1 MEIALLADSFSPF
14 GHKQFILSQALPG
27 VGRPGRLAPQ
37 VCITDAP
44 RAPGCWVQLGVG
56 GWLPGLHKWPAPGT
70 QALQSSVTSSEVPV
84 HAAVLCATPLPTPVP
99 QETMVMGAGRQIPRG
114 RTPRPQHCRCQR
126 SAGLDSKNS
135 LKRVKLHQHV
145 RKMQKKKKKNH
156 PRTRP
161 PLCLVWGL
169 GKGQRPCQPCSD
181 VSPNPGR
188 KASLERSGFQM
199 SRSHEGHRASLHP
212 AQAWGRP
219 RLGGVCE
226 GIYRTAIEKGNL
238 MCKYKGHT
246 GWGGGVGPRKRSWF

>member
-84 HAAVLCATPLPTPVP
+84 QAAVLCATPLPTPVP

-161 PLCLVWGL
+161 PLCLVW
-169 GKGQRPCQPCSD
+169 
-181 VSPNPGR
+181 
-188 KASLERSGFQM
+188 A
-199 SRSHEGHRASLHP
+199 
-212 AQAWGRP
+212 
-219 RLGGVCE
+219 
-226 GIYRTAIEKGNL
+226 
-238 MCKYKGHT
+238 
-246 GWGGGVGPRKRSWF
+246 